1 MRKVKE
7 VHSISGQAP
16 WYQPFYDHP
25 VHIYGMQILSPEGN
39 LNYNRASTEEL
50 LLEFHMDASGHDTND
65 CWGLKHKM
73 QVLIDNG
80 TTAMAPPV
88 T

>member
-1 MRKVKE
+1 
-7 VHSISGQAP
+7 
-16 WYQPFYDHP
+16 
-25 VHIYGMQILSPEGN
+25 MQILSPEGN
-39 LNYNRASTEEL
+39 LNYNRPSTEEL
-50 LLEFHMDASGHDTND
+50 LLEFYMDALGHDTND

>member
-1 MRKVKE
+1 
-7 VHSISGQAP
+7 
-16 WYQPFYDHP
+16 
-25 VHIYGMQILSPEGN
+25 MQILSPEGN